1 MVSAGGHADGDADIV
16 RVALKETSEET
27 GLDEKNIR
35 LLSENIFDVDIHD
48 IPAMGDVPG
57 HQHIDVRFLIEID
70 DSLHIAGND
79 ESHEVRWVSLDQVSR
94 FNNNLSTYRMVD
106 KTRQLQRDII
116 LETVQNS
123 VSA

>member
-1 MVSAGGHADGDADIV
+1 M
-16 RVALKETSEET
+16 
-27 GLDEKNIR
+27 
-35 LLSENIFDVDIHD
+35 DIHD

-57 HQHIDVRFLIEID
+57 HQHIDVRLLIEID
-70 DSLHIAGND
+70 DSLHIPGND

-116 LETVQNS
+116 LGRT
-123 VSA
+123 A